1 MASSGRNTNNN
12 SPSQK
17 YAYRDEQGNKNAP
30 PYTYSSRKYRNNERS
45 SERGSE
51 NTTHNSENYG
61 SSRQNH
67 DSGRQK
73 HDSSRQN
80 RDSSKH
86 RDSSTKNSR
95 QTRDSDRDSRAGSV
109 RPVSSRHKEHI
120 KQQYQK
126 ISEYSTKSIFN
137 DVDLKLVV
145 QLPQGEDKKEWVSTH
160 TLDFYSAFKHS
171 KLKSKRVKQERE
183 GVSFPFLVFQKGFR
197 RGSEWV
203 TKGFRSPQNRI
214 V

>member
-67 DSGRQK
+67 DSSRQK

-160 TLDFYSAFKHS
+160 TLDFYSAFKHLRPKGLRRGLFS
-171 KLKSKRVKQERE
+171 LSCFSE
-183 GVSFPFLVFQKGFR
+183 GVPKGF
-197 RGSEWV
+197 
-203 TKGFRSPQNRI
+203 
-214 V
+214 

>member
-1 MASSGRNTNNN
+1 MLT
-12 SPSQK
+12 
-17 YAYRDEQGNKNAP
+17 EMNKGTKTRRRILTVP
-30 PYTYSSRKYRNNERS
+30 KYRNNERS

-67 DSGRQK
+67 DSSRQK

-160 TLDFYSAFKHS
+160 TLDFYSAFKHLRPKGLRRGLFS
-171 KLKSKRVKQERE
+171 LSCFSE
-183 GVSFPFLVFQKGFR
+183 GVPKGF
-197 RGSEWV
+197 
-203 TKGFRSPQNRI
+203 
-214 V
+214 